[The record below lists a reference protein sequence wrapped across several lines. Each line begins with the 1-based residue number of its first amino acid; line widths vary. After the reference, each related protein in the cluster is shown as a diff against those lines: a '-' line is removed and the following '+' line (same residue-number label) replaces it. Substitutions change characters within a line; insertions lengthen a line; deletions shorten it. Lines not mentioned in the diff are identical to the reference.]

1 MQGFALSSLS
11 IQGHKSLS
19 ASMLALPSPGNPC
32 PCLSLTVSSVVTVLG
47 LRPLHLWRDVC
58 VEGIL
63 LCPLFPE
70 KAPCPSLQR
79 VMGRVL
85 REPLCSLAVVSG
97 VRYQEPS
104 SQVHVIYHKQYELQW
119 EGSCGLATA
128 APPS

>member
-58 VEGIL
+58 VEGHSALPFISRESSL
-63 LCPLFPE
+63 PLSAE
-70 KAPCPSLQR
+70 GNGPSLE
-79 VMGRVL
+79 GA
-85 REPLCSLAVVSG
+85 PLLTGSG
-97 VRYQEPS
+97 LWGEIPRTIIS
-104 SQVHVIYHKQYELQW
+104 SARDI
-119 EGSCGLATA
+119 S
-128 APPS
+128 